1 MTFDDGPSK
10 NTMQILD
17 ILKKYNIKA
26 TFFVNGKEDEFS
38 LKVYERIIKEGH
50 NLGNH
55 TYSHE
60 YDYIL

>member
-1 MTFDDGPSK
+1 ME
-10 NTMQILD
+10 
-17 ILKKYNIKA
+17 KKMN
-26 TFFVNGKEDEFS
+26 FS

-60 YDYIL
+60 